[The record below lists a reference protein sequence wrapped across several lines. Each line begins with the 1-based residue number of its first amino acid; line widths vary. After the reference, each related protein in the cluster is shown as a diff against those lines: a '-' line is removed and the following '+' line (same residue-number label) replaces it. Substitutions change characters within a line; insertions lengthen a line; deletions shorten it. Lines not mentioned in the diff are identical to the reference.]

1 MRNFIW
7 QEKPWQAFKNFAIA
21 FSFIFNGL
29 LLIVIL
35 LLAPLLFPGLD
46 IIAHPLVGGLSES
59 FVEMKNATIE
69 HSIAVEDQIPVVFTL
84 PVSTET
90 TVVLVEPVPL
100 NLPATFNLPGGG
112 GAIRGNVSIQLPDG
126 LQLPVQLDVAV
137 PVSQTVPVDLA
148 VDVSIPLAETE
159 LGPPFATLEGL
170 FLPLDQML
178 DRLPDS
184 NADLRSRVSAGP
196 PAPTTNAQ
204 THGPA
209 SRPQ

>member
-1 MRNFIW
+1 MRNIIW
-7 QEKPWQAFKNFAIA
+7 QEKPWQAFKNFAIV

-29 LLIVIL
+29 LLVVIL
-35 LLAPLLFPGLD
+35 LVAPLLLPGLD

-112 GAIRGNVSIQLPDG
+112 GAIRGHVSIQLPDG
-126 LQLPVQLDVAV
+126 LQLPVQLDMAV

-170 FLPLDQML
+170 FVPLDQML
-178 DRLPDS
+178 DRLPES
-184 NADLRSRVSAGP
+184 NADLLSRLSDRPPSQTSAAP
-196 PAPTTNAQ
+196 PRRTV
-204 THGPA
+204 
-209 SRPQ
+209 SRPR